1 VTDVPGPA
9 TALRW
14 RGQPGRLEVWYTTVN
29 DPATGT
35 GLWLHTE
42 LVAPVAGAAYVRG
55 WAAVFP
61 PDGPPVW
68 ERFGPTPAE
77 GALPPSEL
85 TGTAGSLAWQLRQT
99 STGGPP
105 LHTFPR
111 YAWERELLPAAQIVP
126 APTATYDG
134 TVRVGERTVSLS
146 GARGASARIY
156 GHGNARRWGWLHA
169 DLGGGDVL
177 ELVAAVSTR
186 PGLSALPPLTFLQLR
201 VDGRDLPR
209 DSLRQAALLRTRLGL
224 PDWRVRGL
232 LTPRRRITVRVHQDP
247 ARSVAIGYTDPD
259 GATATCHNSEVADVH
274 VRVDRLGAGG
284 WRLEREWRLDG
295 TAHAEVGLRP

>member
-1 VTDVPGPA
+1 MTALSA
-9 TALRW
+9 TASRW
-14 RGQPGRLEVWYTTVN
+14 RGQPGRLEVWYTTVT
-29 DPATGT
+29 DAATGT

-42 LVAPVAGAAYVRG
+42 LVAPVSGAAAYLHG

-61 PDGPPVW
+61 PDAAPMW
-68 ERFGPTPAE
+68 ERFGPAPAEE

-85 TGTAGSLAWQLRQT
+85 TGSAGNLSWQLRQT
-99 STGGPP
+99 DAGGPP

-126 APTATYDG
+126 APAATYDG
-134 TVRVGERTVSLS
+134 VVQVGQRVLELTA
-146 GARGASARIY
+146 ARGASARIY

-209 DSLRQAALLRTRLGL
+209 DPLRQAPLLRTRLDL

-232 LTPRRRITVRVHQDP
+232 LSPRRRISVRVHQDP

-259 GATATCHNSEVADVH
+259 GATATCHNSERSDVQ
-274 VRVDRLGAGG
+274 VRVEHLGTGG
-284 WRLEREWRLDG
+284 WRVEREWRLDG